1 MLLPRPLNS
10 YKYIT
15 ETKDVLFVLFGFHIN
30 MDVSHINSKK
40 ENKNECKKIN
50 QEIKSIEFIESIK
63 SSKSS
68 HRSADYLNV
77 LIARVG

>member
-1 MLLPRPLNS
+1 MLLLRPLNS

-40 ENKNECKKIN
+40 EKQK
-50 QEIKSIEFIESIK
+50 
-63 SSKSS
+63 
-68 HRSADYLNV
+68 
-77 LIARVG
+77 